1 MANHSDVRFSA
12 DYMKK
17 NVLKKDY
24 KGFDLCVLASSDH
37 TVITYGTFG
46 RWGALLSGGD
56 VIAPKGPGSSSVREG
71 FSIFSSVKVWTEYI
85 RRRVF
90 LWRKSNIFKI

>member
-1 MANHSDVRFSA
+1 MFSIFRNLANHSDVWFSV

-37 TVITYGTFG
+37 TVITYAIFG
-46 RWGALLSGGD
+46 RWGAFLSGGY

-71 FSIFSSVKVWTEYI
+71 FSIFSST
-85 RRRVF
+85 
-90 LWRKSNIFKI
+90 KSQD